1 MRSQGWIDF
10 LFPSS
15 CLDCGKASRDVLCQR
30 CYTAL
35 PWLDVSDS
43 CRVGRGPIKKTVAP
57 VSFSG
62 RVREW
67 ILQFKYPPPGM
78 LGIDSQ
84 PTGVVLMLA
93 RAAANLA
100 EAEGASCVIPVPC
113 HRRRFRKRGFD
124 PSYRLALEVARHARL
139 RFEPTLL
146 TRTRDTL
153 PQTGLNAHRRV
164 TNVKDAFGTR
174 MALKGRVWLVDDVV
188 TTGATLE
195 SASQALKRAGVWD
208 VVGVCLARTMPED
221 SATR

>member
-1 MRSQGWIDF
+1 MRPQGWIDF

-15 CLDCGKASRDVLCQR
+15 CLACEKASLDVLCQHCR
-30 CYTAL
+30 TAL
-35 PWLDVSDS
+35 PWLDASDS
-43 CRVGRGPIKKTVAP
+43 CRVGRGPIKNTVAP

-67 ILQFKYPPPGM
+67 ILQFKYPPPGI

-100 EAEGASCVIPVPC
+100 EAEGTSCVIPVPC

-124 PSYRLALEVARHARL
+124 PSYRLAREMARHARL
-139 RFEPTLL
+139 HFEPKLL
-146 TRTRDTL
+146 ERTRDTL
-153 PQTGLNAHRRV
+153 PQTGLNAHHRV
-164 TNVKDAFGTR
+164 TNVKNAFGTR
-174 MALKGRVWLVDDVV
+174 IPLKGRVWLVDDVI

-195 SASQALKRAGVWD
+195 SAAQALRQAGVRD
-208 VVGVCLARTMPED
+208 VVGVCLARTMPEH